1 MKRRPPRSTRT
12 DTRLPYTTLLRTKA
26 RVVYQNKNVMCQ
38 YRAVCHPIA
47 VAVTEA
53 LVEKGAAALGMDPV
67 EIRRRNLIAD
77 DAYPTKGASGIA
89 FEGLS
94 HHASLDKLL
103 GLMDYDALKAERAR
117 LRGEGIYRGIGFA
130 AMIELTNPAAAM
142 SGLGRARIPQQ
153 PGAPVPPESRRP
165 TV

>member
-1 MKRRPPRSTRT
+1 
-12 DTRLPYTTLLRTKA
+12 
-26 RVVYQNKNVMCQ
+26 MCQ
-38 YRAVCHPIA
+38 YRAVGHPIA
-47 VAVTEA
+47 FAVTEA

-117 LRGEGIYRGIGFA
+117 LRGEGIYRGIGSA
-130 AMIELTNPAAAM
+130 AMIELTNPGAAVY
-142 SGLGRARIPQQ
+142 GIVGARISSPVAAPVRPAYGGPVRLPPPATA
-153 PGAPVPPESRRP
+153 PGA
-165 TV
+165 